1 MKGSLHFISLQSA
14 LLLRA
19 PFLNASSFFDMYV
32 GTKGSRNLRNVK
44 KNLLSYFIMISL
56 TIDESLR
63 DNGLSKLAEPASY
76 LASLAR
82 KFLQTGVTLES
93 THVVV
98 EYVVNTGS

>member
-63 DNGLSKLAEPASY
+63 DNGLSKLAEPASH
-76 LASLAR
+76 LTSLAR
-82 KFLQTGVTLES
+82 KYS
-93 THVVV
+93 PDRCH
-98 EYVVNTGS
+98 S